1 MSGRRAEADGATRP
15 ATGAAPP
22 PEGGRDGLAPGGGA
36 HAMAGLGRAEERCT
50 DAPHGQ
56 DHRRDD
62 AAQGHDHP
70 HAAEAHVHDHGHG
83 LAAHGHDHPHT
94 AEAHGHDHGHAPGAN
109 GHDHH
114 HGPRPGERGFLP
126 AIALNL
132 GFVALEA
139 TAGLLAGSMAL
150 LADAG
155 HNLSDVLGLLLAWGA
170 ARLAGRPTTPRRTY
184 GFQRATILAAL
195 ANAMLLLVAVGAIGL
210 ESVRRLLE
218 PAPVATGWMLWVA
231 LAGVAVN
238 TATALLFLRGR
249 HADLNRRGAFLHML
263 ADAGVSLGV
272 VLGALL
278 IGATGLVWIDPVLG
292 LGIAAVILAGTW
304 GLLREATDLAMDAVP
319 RGIDP
324 RAVQA
329 FLAGRPGV
337 VAVHD
342 LHIWALGTTRVALTA
357 HLERPGVGEPPDPFL
372 AETAAA
378 LRQRFGIDHATL
390 QLGAH
395 GPAAPCRP
403 GLPPR

>member
-1 MSGRRAEADGATRP
+1 MPTGGDSAGHGARARN
-15 ATGAAPP
+15 
-22 PEGGRDGLAPGGGA
+22 
-36 HAMAGLGRAEERCT
+36 
-50 DAPHGQ
+50 
-56 DHRRDD
+56 
-62 AAQGHDHP
+62 HDHAR
-70 HAAEAHVHDHGHG
+70 H
-83 LAAHGHDHPHT
+83 AHGHHHGPH
-94 AEAHGHDHGHAPGAN
+94 AHGHS
-109 GHDHH
+109 
-114 HGPRPGERGFLP
+114 HGPRPGERGFVP

-139 TAGLLAGSMAL
+139 AAGILAGSMAL

-155 HNLSDVLGLLLAWGA
+155 HNLSDVLGLALAWAA
-170 ARLAGRPTTPRRTY
+170 ARLAGRPATRRRTF

-238 TATALLFLRGR
+238 AGTALLFLHGR
-249 HADLNRRGAFLHML
+249 HADLNRRGAFLHMV

-278 IGATGLVWIDPVLG
+278 IGATGLDWIDPLLG

-304 GLLREATDLAMDAVP
+304 GLLREATDLALDAVP

-324 RAVQA
+324 GAVQA

-357 HLERPGVGEPPDPFL
+357 HLERPPGQKASGEPPDAFL

-390 QLGAH
+390 QIGARA
-395 GPAAPCRP
+395 PASSCGP